1 MRKGM
6 WMIMEIVLW
15 IAGGFCFLYFLVCG
29 IYAGFGAS
37 YLGIWPLAG
46 VVFILLALL
55 VHMERKGKTAIHLP
69 QGLKVALTCLVLAG
83 VLLFAVMEGLII
95 SGMFAR
101 GPKDLDYIIV
111 LGAQVRGD
119 RVSIALANRLEA
131 AQEYLAENPRTVAV
145 LSGGQGSGE
154 NLTEAQAMY
163 DWLTEK
169 GIDGE
174 RLILEDV
181 STDTWENMV
190 NSRAKIGTNRVSVGI
205 VTNNFHVYRGTM
217 LAKCAGFADAH
228 GIAGPSHT
236 VMQLHYLVREGL
248 ALAKDILKY
257 QILGKGQV

>member
-1 MRKGM
+1 
-6 WMIMEIVLW
+6 MIEILLW
-15 IAGGFCFLYFLVCG
+15 IAGGFCFLYFMICG

-46 VVFILLALL
+46 VIFVLLALFIR
-55 VHMERKGKTAIHLP
+55 MERKGRVVVHLP
-69 QGLKVALTCLVLAG
+69 QGVRVILACLVLAG
-83 VLLFAVMEGLII
+83 VLLFTVMEGLVI

-101 GPKDLDYIIV
+101 GPEDLDYIIV

-131 AQEYLAENPRTVAV
+131 AQAYLGENPRTIAV
-145 LSGGQGSGE
+145 LSGGQGPGE
-154 NLTEAQAMY
+154 NLSEAQAMY

-169 GIDGE
+169 GIDGN
-174 RLILEDV
+174 RLVLEDV

-205 VTNNFHVYRGTM
+205 VTNNLHVYRGAM

-228 GIAGPSHT
+228 GVAGQSHT

>member
-1 MRKGM
+1 M

-69 QGLKVALTCLVLAG
+69 QGLKVALACLVLAG

-145 LSGGQGSGE
+145 LSGGQGPGE

-190 NSRAKIGTNRVSVGI
+190 NSRAKIGTNRVAVGI

>member
-1 MRKGM
+1 M

-119 RVSIALANRLEA
+119 RVSVALANRLEA

-145 LSGGQGSGE
+145 LSGGQGPGE

>member
-1 MRKGM
+1 
-6 WMIMEIVLW
+6 MIEILLW
-15 IAGGFCFLYFLVCG
+15 IAGGFCFLYFLICG
-29 IYAGFGAS
+29 AYAGFGAS

-46 VVFILLALL
+46 AAFVLLAFF
-55 VHMERKGKTAIHLP
+55 VHMGRKGKVIIHLP
-69 QGLKVALTCLVLAG
+69 QGIKVFLGCLVLAG
-83 VLLFAVMEGLII
+83 VLLFAVMEGLVV

-119 RVSIALANRLEA
+119 RVSIALENRLEA
-131 AQEYLAENPRTVAV
+131 ALAYLEENPNTMAV
-145 LSGGQGSGE
+145 LSGGQGPGE
-154 NLTEAQAMY
+154 NISEAQAMY

-169 GIDGE
+169 GIGGS
-174 RLILEDV
+174 RLIPEDV

-257 QILGKGQV
+257 RILGKGQV

>member
-1 MRKGM
+1 M

-145 LSGGQGSGE
+145 LSGGQGPGE

>member
-1 MRKGM
+1 M

-83 VLLFAVMEGLII
+83 VLLFVVMEGLII

-145 LSGGQGSGE
+145 LSGGQGPGE